1 MRKKTLII
9 GGVFLLVLVL
19 GTAAAGTLHPHAA
32 APDGGFAIPWWTADS
47 GTCSSSGGSFRL
59 SGTVG
64 QPDAGAASGGSYN
77 LHGGFMGVGGETP
90 CTLRTYLAITTR

>member
-9 GGVFLLVLVL
+9 GIGAVFLLVLVL
-19 GTAAAGTLHPHAA
+19 GTAAYAVSPS
-32 APDGGFAIPWWTADS
+32 GGLSIPWWTADS

-64 QPDAGAASGGSYN
+64 QPDAGTASGGSYN
-77 LHGGFMGVGGETP
+77 LHGGFMGTGGETP